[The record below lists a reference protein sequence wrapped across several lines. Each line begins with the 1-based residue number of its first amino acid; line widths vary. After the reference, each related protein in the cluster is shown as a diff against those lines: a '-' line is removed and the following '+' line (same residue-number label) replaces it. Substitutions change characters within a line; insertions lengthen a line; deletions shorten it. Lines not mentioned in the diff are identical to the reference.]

1 MPQIKANYSK
11 FKGATNN
18 GSFLYPKIKI
28 HRRLSMEQLF
38 TPQFFGQAG
47 LAGVILFVA
56 TKAITKLYNDM
67 REDSKSREEKL
78 MIHLDKV
85 TDTLENINQRLCN
98 VERCV
103 DKDGDPK

>member
-1 MPQIKANYSK
+1 MALFYTQ
-11 FKGATNN
+11 
-18 GSFLYPKIKI
+18 KIKI

-47 LAGVILFVA
+47 ISGLILLVA
-56 TKAITKLYNDM
+56 IKAIAKLYNDM
-67 REDSKSREEKL
+67 RQDSKDREEKL

-98 VERCV
+98 VEKCV
-103 DKDGDPK
+103 TKGE